1 MVAFIPSRKI
11 RMSCIRMT
19 LVFRIRW
26 LSIAASGGQ
35 ATQSMFSGGGRYEVP
50 SDSAT
55 LSRMPYA
62 RVVELWNHES
72 LAAGPAPT
80 LMRAFTRNRAVS

>member
-35 ATQSMFSGGGRYEVP
+35 ANAETNTISVDFGKWKFVSM
-50 SDSAT
+50 
-55 LSRMPYA
+55 LSI
-62 RVVELWNHES
+62 
-72 LAAGPAPT
+72 T
-80 LMRAFTRNRAVS
+80 

>member
-35 ATQSMFSGGGRYEVP
+35 ATQSMFSGGQIRSSFGFGNIVQNAICACR
-50 SDSAT
+50 
-55 LSRMPYA
+55 
-62 RVVELWNHES
+62 
-72 LAAGPAPT
+72 
-80 LMRAFTRNRAVS
+80 